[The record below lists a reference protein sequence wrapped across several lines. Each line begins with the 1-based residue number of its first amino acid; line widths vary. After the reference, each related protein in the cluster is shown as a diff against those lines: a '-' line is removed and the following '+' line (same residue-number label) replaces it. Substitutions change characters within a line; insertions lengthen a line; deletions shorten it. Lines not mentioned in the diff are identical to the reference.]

1 MITVIKLLNYVDSI
15 YTCHLSF
22 LMEYLFAFIT
32 ELFELIFQFLNKL
45 ATLKIFCI
53 DS

>member
-1 MITVIKLLNYVDSI
+1 MWTVYNLSSS
-15 YTCHLSF
+15 SF
-22 LMEYLFAFIT
+22 LMEYLFPFIT

-45 ATLKIFCI
+45 ATLKIFFL